1 MGSAE
6 ATAHREVS
14 MSPRVIEVLDRLYR
28 GEEIFFRYIR
38 TVGDLMTVEPV
49 AIAMEGT
56 LADARELQS
65 EHGVHHLPVLQM
77 GELAGVLTARDVSAV
92 LSSGVGTLAQSSL
105 DDEALQA
112 PVMSAVNRKP
122 PIVLGSASL
131 TSAMTRML
139 DTGLSGL
146 MVVDSAEPP
155 WTLVGVLTETDLC
168 RCFLRFE
175 VLRRSRAVGDHPSTS
190 LVDFVRAGAR
200 GATPT
205 DLLVN
210 SLLGSVEQVMRAGA
224 PLSVGPDATLGE
236 AAALMHEHRIRHLIV
251 TDADHKLQGIL
262 SDRDLLAALPRPE
275 GNRHSEGAAAT
286 LKRQIRLPGPGLT
299 KALRRRV
306 HNSMST
312 EPRCVAVG
320 ASLFDA
326 VEILLQSEYGILPV
340 VRVQGGPVVGIL
352 SRRDLLAAMLAMG
365 RIALS
370 SDETGVGD
378 VVRRSDGIS

>member
-1 MGSAE
+1 
-6 ATAHREVS
+6 

-38 TVGDLMTVEPV
+38 TVGDLMTVDPV
-49 AIAMEGT
+49 AIPLEAT
-56 LADARELQS
+56 LSEARDLQR
-65 EHGVHHLPVLQM
+65 EHRVHHLPVLQM
-77 GELAGVLTARDVSAV
+77 GVLAGVLTARDVSAV
-92 LSSGVGTLAQSSL
+92 LSSGVGTLAQSSR

-122 PIVLGSASL
+122 PIVLATTPL
-131 TSAMTRML
+131 VDAMTRML

-146 MVVDSAEPP
+146 LVVDAEESP
-155 WTLVGVLTETDLC
+155 WTMVGILTETDLC

-175 VLRRSRAVGDHPSTS
+175 VLRRSRSVDAHPSTS

-210 SLLGSVEQVMRAGA
+210 SLLGSVEQVMRAGT
-224 PLSVGPDATLGE
+224 PLSVHPGATLGE
-236 AAALMHEHRIRHLIV
+236 AAALMHEHSIRHLIV
-251 TDADHKLQGIL
+251 TDVDHTLRGIL

-286 LKRQIRLPGPGLT
+286 LKRQIRLPGPALG

-306 HNSMST
+306 SNSMST
-312 EPRCVAVG
+312 EPRCVVVG

-326 VEILLQSEYGILPV
+326 VEIQLQSEYGILPV

-370 SDETGVGD
+370 TDRTGAGD
-378 VVRRSDGIS
+378 VVRGSDGIS